1 MSPIFNVLINRII
14 SIDEINEIYN
24 CYNEF
29 YNLWY
34 KNIFARLQFRM
45 TPIKM
50 KLNKFEDKRMID
62 GKYKISGMHAFLK
75 IQIISCIKNDG

>member
-29 YNLWY
+29 YNL
-34 KNIFARLQFRM
+34 
-45 TPIKM
+45 
-50 KLNKFEDKRMID
+50 
-62 GKYKISGMHAFLK
+62 
-75 IQIISCIKNDG
+75 